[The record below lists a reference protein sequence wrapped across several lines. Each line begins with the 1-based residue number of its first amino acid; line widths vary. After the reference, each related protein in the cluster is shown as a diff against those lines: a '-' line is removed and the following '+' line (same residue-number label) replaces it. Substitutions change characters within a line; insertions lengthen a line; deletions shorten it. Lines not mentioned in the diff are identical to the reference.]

1 MGVLFD
7 HSGVWHVFHG
17 CSNHLDELVDL
28 DFLFGRNSVCDLV
41 DLGFTHVKLKHL
53 RVVVVENVFLG
64 GLEGQTES
72 VGSLVVLHASRSNQA

>member
-64 GLEGQTES
+64 RLEGQTEP
-72 VGSLVVLHASRSNQA
+72 VGSLVVLHAGRPDQA